1 MPGPVGRSLA
11 RSSLWNLA
19 GFGLP
24 LLAALVA
31 VPLIIHRLGA
41 ERFGILAIA
50 WAIIGTA
57 SLLDLGIGRSL
68 TRLVAKHGSTAARAE
83 LPSMVFTSVALLAAL
98 AILAAVV
105 LLALARWLVIDV
117 FHVDAIHASEAERAI
132 ALLAAG
138 LPFVLCSGALQGVL
152 DGYLRF
158 DLSNLVRIP
167 VSALN
172 YLAPL
177 CVLPFTDDLGW
188 LVGATVLVRV
198 GACAAHALLAKRLLR
213 DAGAPARVRTGL
225 LVPVLTVGGWM
236 TVSTVIATLIVYL
249 DRFVIGAFSSLQ
261 EVAFY
266 ATPFEI
272 VTRLSLLPGAVSVA
286 LLPMFSAVAAESRD
300 ELERFFASG
309 LRYVVLLLFP
319 ATLLIALFAR
329 EGLALWVGEEFASHS
344 AGIARMLAAGVFV
357 NGLAFIPFT
366 LLYAVGRADTVAK
379 LHLVE
384 LPIYALLLWQLVLRF
399 GADGAA
405 AAWTL
410 RVVVDAA
417 LLFLLARHLHP
428 ALDLRLFRVAV
439 AAFVGLGA
447 LAIAAALPTTA
458 TRVAYAVAMLAAFTT
473 FAWWR
478 LLAPAERLA
487 LGRII
492 GRAQERR

>member
-1 MPGPVGRSLA
+1 MPGAVGRSLA
-11 RSSLWNLA
+11 KSSLWNLA

-68 TRLVAKHGSTAARAE
+68 TRLVAKHRSTTEAAE
-83 LPSMVFTSVALLAAL
+83 LPSMVFTSVALLAGL
-98 AILAAVV
+98 GIVAAVV
-105 LLALARWLVIDV
+105 LLALARWVV
-117 FHVDAIHASEAERAI
+117 SAFHVDASYASEAERAI

-188 LVGATVLVRV
+188 LVGATVLVRI
-198 GACAAHALLAKRLLR
+198 GACAAHAWLAKRLLR
-213 DAGAPARVRTGL
+213 ESGGLARVRAAL
-225 LVPVLTVGGWM
+225 LAPVLTVGGWM

-249 DRFVIGAFSSLQ
+249 DRFVIGAYSSLQ

-272 VTRLSLLPGAVSVA
+272 VTRLSMLPGAVSVA
-286 LLPMFSAVAAESRD
+286 LLPMFSAIAAEARD

-309 LRYVVLLLFP
+309 LRYVILLLFP

-329 EGLALWVGEEFASHS
+329 EGLALWVGEEFASQS
-344 AGIARMLAAGVFV
+344 AGVARMLAAGVFV

-366 LLYAVGRADTVAK
+366 LLYAVGRADVVAK

-384 LPIYALLLWQLVLRF
+384 LPIYALLLWQLVWRF

-410 RVVVDAA
+410 RVVVDAG

-428 ALDLRLFRVAV
+428 ALDLRLLRVAV
-439 AAFVGLGA
+439 AAFGGLGA
-447 LAIAAALPTTA
+447 LAIAAALPTT
-458 TRVAYAVAMLAAFTT
+458 TIRVAYAVAMLAAFTT
-473 FAWWR
+473 LAWWR
-478 LLAPAERLA
+478 LLAPAERVA
-487 LGRII
+487 LGRIL